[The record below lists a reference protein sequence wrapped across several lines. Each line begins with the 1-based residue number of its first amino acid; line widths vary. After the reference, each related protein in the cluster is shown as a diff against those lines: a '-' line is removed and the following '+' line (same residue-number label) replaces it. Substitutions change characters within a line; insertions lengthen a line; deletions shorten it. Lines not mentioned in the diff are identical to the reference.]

1 MKCPPYL
8 VRMRVDEHERK
19 KVNLW
24 LPLFPLW
31 PLLFVIIVLL
41 VVAAILA
48 DLIGLLSWHK
58 TGYTRFL
65 LGILG
70 LLSWHKTGYTRFLL
84 GILGL
89 LGETRGTEVFVQDR
103 AHAYRTVAFTL
114 R

>member
-24 LPLFPLW
+24 LPLFLLW

-41 VVAAILA
+41 VVAAVLA
-48 DLIGLLSWHK
+48 DLISLLSWH
-58 TGYTRFL
+58 R
-65 LGILG
+65 
-70 LLSWHKTGYTRFLL
+70 TGYTRFLL

-89 LGETRGTEVFVQDR
+89 LGETRGTEVLVQDR
-103 AHAYRTVAFTL
+103 THAYRTVAFTL

>member
-70 LLSWHKTGYTRFLL
+70 LL
-84 GILGL
+84 
-89 LGETRGTEVFVQDR
+89 GETRGTEVFVQDR